1 MPISVEVNNTVDVL
15 LFGAGL
21 PTAGLPVRCKIN
33 NDALQ
38 LDYQLLNITFD
49 KLTAE
54 VGGFDHN
61 QLQLHWQDND
71 NGYMLIPSSKTGQ
84 KALRAILPVA
94 AVKGLKILA

>member
-21 PTAGLPVRCKIN
+21 PTAGLPVCCKIN
-33 NDALQ
+33 NDSLQ

-61 QLQLHWQDND
+61 QMQLHW
-71 NGYMLIPSSKTGQ
+71 
-84 KALRAILPVA
+84 
-94 AVKGLKILA
+94 